1 MYLLS
6 KSFYVIMGDKYFKG
20 DYTMKKI
27 LVSILLVGVFSL
39 STSLDFHTNS
49 IKLSNNTTLL
59 AQDETPDAWGIVFIP
74 NS

>member
-1 MYLLS
+1 
-6 KSFYVIMGDKYFKG
+6 
-20 DYTMKKI
+20 MKKI